1 MTFSQYESYLYMYI
15 LFLTLIPAI
24 CLGIAG
30 KRIKYYGM
38 LATVFMVY
46 LIIGLDLQFKF
57 LILFL
62 IWELGCIYLFMR
74 SRKKEKNKWTFR
86 LFLLATMTPLIINKV
101 SAKLPIGVLGFIGI
115 SYLSFRTIQIIVEI
129 YDGTIKDL
137 KFFDMIYFILFFP
150 SLSSGPID
158 RSRRFEE
165 EINKPIPRSEYISDY
180 LVVGIKKI
188 CQGLMYKFGIASL
201 IYIYWTSRITPDK
214 SFLPIILYMYGYTLY
229 LFFDFAGY
237 SLIAVGTSYIFGV
250 KLPDNFDKPFLS
262 KDMKEFWT
270 RWHISLSR
278 WFGDYI
284 FSRYVLN
291 AMRNKKYKK
300 RATASHVAQMI
311 TMTVMGFWHGL
322 TWYYIAYGIYQG
334 LMLVLT
340 DEFTKKSK
348 IYKKYKKEKWFQKIQ
363 IFVTFN
369 IVCFGMLIFSGFLN
383 SYIGNLFAFKI

>member
-38 LATVFMVY
+38 LATAFMVY

-334 LMLVLT
+334 VMLVLT